1 MKNLNLKKIA
11 SLILASVVLV
21 IPLIAL
27 GAEGTIFGKYICSG
41 TDCEFNDLIDL
52 ANTIINFLIY
62 DVAVPLAA
70 LGFMYAGARMVI
82 SQNKPAEWTKT
93 KEMMSNI
100 GYGFAIMLGSFV
112 LIKFV
117 LYQFLDTEA
126 GFTLYLLQ

>member
-1 MKNLNLKKIA
+1 MKNYNLKKIA
-11 SLILASVVLV
+11 SLILASTVLI
-21 IPLIAL
+21 IPMVAL
-27 GAEGTIFGKYICSG
+27 GKGTILGKDICSG
-41 TDCEFNDLIDL
+41 TDCNFDDLIEL

-70 LGFMYAGARMVI
+70 LGFMYAGARLVLY
-82 SQNKPAEWTKT
+82 SDKEKEKSAA
-93 KEMMSNI
+93 KEMMTNI

-117 LYQFLDTEA
+117 LYQFLDSDA